1 MTLLALL
8 AFLLSPVDSFAQ
20 RPPEASTSTA
30 PARSGE
36 KRILAQIRILGLKRL
51 DENTVKS
58 KLKAKEMSPYP
69 PEDKAL
75 DVATLLA
82 SGEFLSVNF
91 KEVDLSP
98 TAFRLDIEVTEAT
111 PVAPPPETPGEI
123 TDLSTTTVSVST
135 RPVVPPVPRPQW
147 TPRITP
153 KTIPPG
159 QEGVPQPPW
168 VIGEIA
174 VAGNRHVKF
183 NVIRGQVKARKG
195 DLYERSDLDRD
206 VQSLLAMGNFDRVA
220 ADISPLSQ
228 PVPQHLFDSAGSTMT
243 VKVTFLVEEKPLV
256 KKIRFS
262 GNKKLSKGKLLDEV
276 SLKEKDP
283 LDRVKLRTDED
294 KILEAYHK
302 KGFIHAVVDSKVD
315 VDTAAA
321 MAELTFVLDEGPK
334 TVIGTVEIEGLKA
347 YKKKKVLKQMTNR
360 PKKVY
365 QAGELEA
372 DKKKIEAL
380 YKNNGYSDFAITHTS
395 TTFNEDRTKLNISFV
410 FDEGRQY
417 LFGESSFSGNTIYV
431 SSELAKTLDYRK
443 GKIFNQEKYETTIR
457 NVQELYA
464 EKGRLRARVT
474 PDRSFNSGT
483 GLMDINYD
491 VIEGP
496 IIYVDHVDVEGNRAT
511 KTHVIRRE
519 IVQKVGAP
527 FSASRI
533 RKSQERIMNL
543 GFMDDVQLDIT
554 SPTDPDKVDLAFE
567 VVEGKPGILTAG
579 AGFSSLDGLI
589 GTLSLQ
595 HMNLFG
601 RAQRASV
608 QWQFGSRVQDY
619 SLSWTTPWT
628 LGKPTSLGLDLF
640 NTRRLRPFETSSSGY
655 VDKRLG
661 GSVRLGPRFQEDKYQ
676 LHFNYTFQKISVSNV
691 ENQFLSRLPESTSIH
706 SSFGAEAAI
715 DTRDNIWDP
724 TRGQRHSIGMTVA
737 GGPILNGDIH
747 FLSPSITNSVHFHLF
762 SAGDYPF
769 VLTFGNRAAYVT
781 QFGDTKEVP
790 VFNRFFLGGQDT
802 LRGYAPSGEV
812 GRPDG
817 GKVYDV
823 FNVEFGFPLARERKK
838 TIVKFVTFFDAGT
851 TWDNMRAVKFRVGS
865 GEQDIKTDVGFGI
878 RFVTPAFPIR
888 LDWGY
893 GLNHRPGER
902 LYQINFGIGNLF

>member
-1 MTLLALL
+1 M
-8 AFLLSPVDSFAQ
+8 
-20 RPPEASTSTA
+20 
-30 PARSGE
+30 
-36 KRILAQIRILGLKRL
+36 AQIRILGLKRL
-51 DENTVKS
+51 DENAVKS

-98 TAFRLDIEVTEAT
+98 TAFRLDIEVSEAT
-111 PVAPPPETPGEI
+111 PVAPPPENPPEI
-123 TDLSTTTVSVST
+123 TDLSTATVSVST
-135 RPVVPPVPRPQW
+135 RPAIPPAPRPQW
-147 TPRITP
+147 TPRVITP
-153 KTIPPG
+153 KVAPPG

-168 VIGEIA
+168 VIGEIG
-174 VAGNRHVKF
+174 VSGNRHVKF

-195 DLYERSDLDRD
+195 DLYERTDLDRD

-220 ADISPLSQ
+220 ADISPLNQ
-228 PVPQHLFDSAGSTMT
+228 PVPQHLFDSAGSTTT

-321 MAELTFVLDEGPK
+321 MAEVTFVLDEGPK

-365 QAGELEA
+365 QEKELET

-380 YKNNGYSDFAITHTS
+380 YKNNGYSDFTITHTS
-395 TTFNEDRTKLNISFV
+395 ATFNEDRTKLNVSFT

-417 LFGESSFSGNTIYV
+417 RFGDSTFSGHTIYV

-457 NVQELYA
+457 NIQELYA

-474 PDRSFNSGT
+474 PDKGFNSGT

-496 IIYVDHVDVEGNRAT
+496 IIYVDHIDVEGNRAT

-519 IVQKVGAP
+519 VVQKVGAP

-608 QWQFGSRVQDY
+608 QWQFGARVQDY

-628 LGKPTSLGLDLF
+628 FGKPTSLGLDLF

-655 VDKRLG
+655 VDQRLG

-724 TRGQRHSIGMTVA
+724 SRGQRHSIGVTVA

-851 TWDNMRAVKFRVGS
+851 TWDSMRSVRFRVGG